1 MKRYSRTLFPPLDQ
15 NYSTLALRPVLIS
28 SMVEDVL
35 GHDGGINISIVE
47 DPYGVLLAVDPWLR
61 MQVGDRVEI
70 YWDGVSV
77 SKRIVVEAD
86 IDKRMFFQLESTFIE
101 AGREKKVLYSLTRVG
116 SSAPEDSVS
125 KSLLVKL
132 DRPGGKDRDPH
143 LPGHSELAAPQL
155 PKDVIDN
162 GVDAQWAE
170 DGIPVTIAKYP
181 ERAARDTV
189 ELRWGV
195 VSISRPITEQEAE
208 GEDPIVIMVD
218 QAAILAAGDSAK
230 LLVHYQV
237 YDEVWNF
244 SEQWSLQTF
253 VAVDAGAWKL
263 DAPIIQD
270 AINGEID
277 LGNLGS
283 ADVRV
288 RIAVTAD
295 LFELGDTVT
304 MTWLGTTAAGA
315 PLEHSQSVIL
325 TNIPAIYDTTVPN
338 TLVRQ
343 MINGNAQ
350 ASYVLTKANG
360 GPPQSSKRAAV
371 RITGVAPLQIPRI
384 LEVIGDVLDPEVERA
399 HVVIPV
405 YNGMANGDL
414 IDLAWL
420 GTRPDGAPYLYETQ
434 HVVTANE
441 AGDVVYI
448 PVMGEHIALL
458 ENGRVDVSYRVS
470 NDAWQ
475 VLDVRVSEHLFV
487 KIGQHV
493 GELPAPIIV
502 EALDGVLDPEVNPG
516 NVTLLVN
523 YPGTV
528 AGDTLTWYWL
538 GHPLEGSGSDWLPIT
553 TTIAGEPVDFTIPR
567 KLVEP
572 NINDEVRVLYTLKR
586 GATGTFQYSATLD
599 LVIGK
604 LIGELPAPS
613 VLQASAGVLDP
624 IDALTGAT
632 VQVSYA
638 SMEAQDSVSMAWL
651 GTPGPGTP
659 ADQEKPGSASGQ
671 VDFTVPATVVGAN
684 IGRDISVFYRVKR
697 YIAEKQSDLTL
708 LRVLPFGNPERDLPH
723 PAITQADSQTL
734 TLNLATFTGN
744 GTATVAKWP
753 FILEG
758 QRVWLR
764 LEGETGSGGMH
775 SITLLDSAVLTSAQ
789 ASAGLSLSVPRAE
802 LEKLGQ
808 DTRVTVICN
817 VAFDGVA
824 SESAA
829 VQFPRTVYT
838 FKLHHDWVSP
848 QIVSVRDSKGEV
860 ADGDIT
866 FDTQVELTGT
876 STREAELEILDGMT
890 RLTTT
895 RADGTGNWKTDVS
908 GLTVKDYSMTAH
920 ALDGSELVS
929 TPRRFEVVANLIPT
943 ITQVLDSNGPIA
955 NGGTTV
961 ETSVTVSGK
970 GSPDQQIEL
979 FDGTLSRGTA
989 HTNGAGDW
997 SLSVSG
1003 LTVASHPLKAKA
1015 LYGTQPESTVWTVT
1029 VAQNVIPTIT
1039 RVDDSDNDDIP
1050 DRGYTVDTA
1059 VTLRGAASA
1068 NFDVQI
1074 LDGATVKGTAKADA
1088 TGQWMLGLTGLN
1100 AAAHAIKAKALYGG
1114 GQESLVRTF
1123 TVTASV
1129 APTITSLE
1137 DSQGQEIPDNGST
1150 VDTQITLTGT
1160 SSIGQDVQI
1169 LDGVTI
1175 KGTATADTSGRWSL
1189 TLAGLSIAAHA
1200 LKAKALYGLG
1210 AESGVRRFTIIASVA
1225 PTITSIKDSNN
1236 LEIPP
1241 NGFTVDTSVTL
1252 RGAASAD
1259 LDVQI
1264 LDGATV
1270 KGTAKADASGQWM
1283 LGLTGLNAAAHA
1295 IKAKALYGS
1304 GQESLVRIFTVT
1316 ASVAPTIASIKD
1328 SQGRE
1333 IPDNG
1338 STADTRVTLTG
1349 TASMGLDVQ
1358 ILDGATVKGTA
1369 RADTSGHW
1377 SLTLMGLSVAPHAMK
1392 AKALYGSGAESLPRR
1407 FTIIASV
1414 APTITHIKDSN
1425 STEIPPEGFTVDTS
1439 VVLTGVASAGL
1450 EVEVFDG
1457 GVSRGTATANASGQW
1472 TITLT
1477 GLSLARHDMKVR
1489 ANYGSNPESS
1499 VRKFTITEVVTP
1511 TITLVV
1517 DPQSN
1522 AVSNGGSTYANA
1534 VAVSGKASISQSVE
1548 LFDGGSSKGIAS
1560 VNSSGGW
1567 SRSVTGLSVGAHSL
1581 TAKAVYA
1588 GHPASSPW
1596 TFSVKAATAPTLIV
1610 SDSEGDVEQGGTT
1623 TETTVTAS
1631 GTAAA
1636 NEQVE
1641 VFDGT
1646 TSKGKTAVGGNGSWS
1661 ESVSVALGDHSLKA
1675 VGQYGSNPASAVRQF
1690 SVISPVPEFVLDR
1703 SPVSLNGRL
1712 YGLAGYPGHAPL
1724 SWPPSTTYQRSPS
1737 NGVPPYRYSSS
1748 NDSKVIVDN
1757 SGKIYSVSNGTAT
1770 ISITDSA
1777 GRSGSYSVTVSNVT
1791 MVYGLGQ
1798 ETFKA
1803 AEKVASGRGL
1813 RIPSLDELRGIH
1825 AQYGVNFPMGNS
1837 RYWSSTSAGLWLNY
1851 AKNLVNG
1858 EESRVS
1864 IKLEHMGYYSLV
1876 VGI

>member
-1 MKRYSRTLFPPLDQ
+1 MKRYSRTLFPPLDH
-15 NYSTLALRPVLIS
+15 NYSTLALRPLLIS
-28 SMVEDVL
+28 GLVTPVE
-35 GHDGGINISIVE
+35 GGDGGINISIVE
-47 DPYGVLLAVDPWLR
+47 NPPGVLTAVDPWLR
-61 MQVGDRVEI
+61 MQIRDRVKI
-70 YWDGVSV
+70 HWDGVSV
-77 SKRIVVEAD
+77 ADREVVEAD
-86 IDKRMFFQLESTFIE
+86 IDNRMFFYLPTDPVQPDW
-101 AGREKKVLYSLTRVG
+101 AEKVYYSLTRAG
-116 SSAPEDSVS
+116 SNVPEESVA
-125 KSLLVKL
+125 LRLRVKL

-162 GVDAQWAE
+162 GVDAQWAK

-181 ERAARDTV
+181 GRAARDTV

-195 VSISRPITEQEAE
+195 VSISRPITEQEAD
-208 GEDPIVIMVD
+208 GEDPVVITVD
-218 QAAILAAGDSAK
+218 QAAILAAGDSAN

-253 VAVDAGAWKL
+253 VPVDAGAWKL

-277 LGNLGS
+277 LGHLGS
-283 ADVRV
+283 ADVTV

-295 LFELGDTVT
+295 PFERGDTVT
-304 MTWLGTTAAGA
+304 MTWLGTTAAGT
-315 PLEHSQSVIL
+315 PLEHSQSVSI

-338 TLVRQ
+338 ALVRE
-343 MINGNAQ
+343 MINGTAQ

-360 GPPQSSKRAAV
+360 DPPQSSKRAAV
-371 RITGVAPLQIPRI
+371 RITGVAPLEIPRI
-384 LEVIGDVLDPEVERA
+384 LEVIGDVLDPYVERA
-399 HVVIPV
+399 HVEIPV
-405 YNGMANGDL
+405 YAGMANGDL

-502 EALDGVLDPEVNPG
+502 EAPDGVLDPEVNPG

-553 TTIAGEPVDFTIPR
+553 TTIAGEPVYFTIPR

-860 ADGDIT
+860 ADGGTT
-866 FDTQVELTGT
+866 FDTAVSISGS
-876 STREAELEILDGMT
+876 STIEAELEILDGT
-890 RLTTT
+890 TLIETVRANATGAWSTNLSALTPK
-895 RADGTGNWKTDVS
+895 N
-908 GLTVKDYSMTAH
+908 YSFTAR
-920 ALDGSELVS
+920 ALDGSGLIS
-929 TPRRFEVVANLIPT
+929 PPRRLEVLANVTPVIN
-943 ITQVLDSNGPIA
+943 QVLDSRGPVT

-961 ETSVTVSGK
+961 DTSVTVSGLA
-970 GSPDQQIEL
+970 SADQQIEL
-979 FDGTLSRGTA
+979 FDNGVSKGTA
-989 HTNGAGDW
+989 RTDGSGVW
-997 SLSVSG
+997 SLTVTG
-1003 LTVASHPLKAKA
+1003 LTVASHPFKAKA
-1015 LYGTQPESTVWTVT
+1015 LYGTLPESAIWTV
-1029 VAQNVIPTIT
+1029 VI
-1039 RVDDSDNDDIP
+1039 
-1050 DRGYTVDTA
+1050 
-1059 VTLRGAASA
+1059 
-1068 NFDVQI
+1068 
-1074 LDGATVKGTAKADA
+1074 
-1088 TGQWMLGLTGLN
+1088 
-1100 AAAHAIKAKALYGG
+1100 AAA
-1114 GQESLVRTF
+1114 
-1123 TVTASV
+1123 
-1129 APTITSLE
+1129 
-1137 DSQGQEIPDNGST
+1137 
-1150 VDTQITLTGT
+1150 
-1160 SSIGQDVQI
+1160 
-1169 LDGVTI
+1169 
-1175 KGTATADTSGRWSL
+1175 
-1189 TLAGLSIAAHA
+1189 
-1200 LKAKALYGLG
+1200 
-1210 AESGVRRFTIIASVA
+1210 
-1225 PTITSIKDSNN
+1225 
-1236 LEIPP
+1236 
-1241 NGFTVDTSVTL
+1241 
-1252 RGAASAD
+1252 
-1259 LDVQI
+1259 
-1264 LDGATV
+1264 
-1270 KGTAKADASGQWM
+1270 
-1283 LGLTGLNAAAHA
+1283 
-1295 IKAKALYGS
+1295 
-1304 GQESLVRIFTVT
+1304 
-1316 ASVAPTIASIKD
+1316 
-1328 SQGRE
+1328 
-1333 IPDNG
+1333 
-1338 STADTRVTLTG
+1338 
-1349 TASMGLDVQ
+1349 
-1358 ILDGATVKGTA
+1358 
-1369 RADTSGHW
+1369 
-1377 SLTLMGLSVAPHAMK
+1377 
-1392 AKALYGSGAESLPRR
+1392 
-1407 FTIIASV
+1407 V
-1414 APTITHIKDSN
+1414 APTITHIKD
-1425 STEIPPEGFTVDTS
+1425 TQDVEIPPDGFTVDTS
-1439 VVLTGVASAGL
+1439 VVLTGVASVGL

-1499 VRKFTITEVVTP
+1499 VRKFTVTDVVTP
-1511 TITLVV
+1511 TITRVV

-1522 AVSNGGSTYANA
+1522 AVSNGGTTYANA
-1534 VAVSGKASISQSVE
+1534 VAVSGMASIGQSVE

-1567 SRSVTGLSVGAHSL
+1567 SRSVSGLSVGAHSL

-1588 GHPASSPW
+1588 SHPASSPW
-1596 TFSVKAATAPTLIV
+1596 TFSVRAATAPTLIV
-1610 SDSEGDVEQGGTT
+1610 RDSKGEIAQGGTT
-1623 TETTVTAS
+1623 AETTVTAS

-1661 ESVSVALGDHSLKA
+1661 ASVAVALGDHSLKA
-1675 VGQYGSNPASAVRQF
+1675 VGQYGPNPASAVRQF
-1690 SVISPVPEFVLDR
+1690 SVISPIPEFVLNS
-1703 SPVSLNGRL
+1703 SPVSLNG
-1712 YGLAGYPGHAPL
+1712 GFFAFGGYPGTLPL
-1724 SWPPSTTYQRSPS
+1724 SWPAGTTLVRTPTS
-1737 NGVPPYRYSSS
+1737 GVPPYSYSSS
-1748 NDSKVIVDN
+1748 NTSMVRVDQN
-1757 SGKIYSVSNGTAT
+1757 GRIYSASNGAAT
-1770 ISITDSA
+1770 ITVRDKE
-1777 GRSGSYSVTVSNVT
+1777 GRQGSYTVTVSNVT
-1791 MVYGLGQ
+1791 LVHGMGNRNWPDANRTVSGAGRRMMNMGQLRQIYNLYG
-1798 ETFKA
+1798 
-1803 AEKVASGRGL
+1803 S
-1813 RIPSLDELRGIH
+1813 
-1825 AQYGVNFPMGNS
+1825 NFPMGS
-1837 RYWSSTSAGLWLNY
+1837 HECWSTDSAGLFRNWT
-1851 AKNLVNG
+1851 KNLATGAEGTAYTTAPAGGFCYVMA
-1858 EESRVS
+1858 
-1864 IKLEHMGYYSLV
+1864 I
-1876 VGI
+1876 

>member
-1 MKRYSRTLFPPLDQ
+1 MTIEANVTVTGIVQAECDVNALRPWRSTSSHTRLRFWYCRSRRQPNQRTDDAPATNDPPRTTSSERKLTMNRYSRTLFPPLDH

-35 GHDGGINISIVE
+35 LHDGGINISIVE
-47 DPYGVLLAVDPWLR
+47 DPYGVLFAVDPWLR

-77 SKRIVVEAD
+77 GERIVVEAD
-86 IDKRMFFQLESTFIE
+86 IDRRIFFQLEPTFIK
-101 AGREKKVLYSLTRVG
+101 AGREKEVLYSLTRVG
-116 SSAPEDSVS
+116 SSVPEDSVS

-162 GVDAQWAE
+162 GVDAQWAK

-195 VSISRPITEQEAE
+195 VSISRLITEQEAA
-208 GEDPIVIMVD
+208 GEDPVVIMVD

-253 VAVDAGAWKL
+253 VQVEAGAWKL

-283 ADVRV
+283 ANVTV
-288 RIAVTAD
+288 RIAVLGTP
-295 LFELGDTVT
+295 FELDDTVT

-315 PLEHSQSVIL
+315 PLEHSQSVSI

-338 TLVRQ
+338 ALVRE
-343 MINGNAQ
+343 MINGTAQ

-360 GPPQSSKRAAV
+360 AAPQSSKRAAV
-371 RITGVAPLQIPRI
+371 RITGVAPLEIPRI
-384 LEVIGDVLDPEVERA
+384 LEVIGDVLDPYVERA
-399 HVVIPV
+399 HVEIPV
-405 YNGMANGDL
+405 YDGMANGDL

-420 GTRPDGAPYLYETQ
+420 GTRTDGAPYLYETQ

-441 AGDVVYI
+441 AGNVVYI

-458 ENGRVDVSYRVS
+458 ENGKVDVSYRVS
-470 NDAWQ
+470 NDAWH
-475 VLDVRVSEHLFV
+475 VLDVRVSEHLLV
-487 KIGQHV
+487 NVGQHV
-493 GELPAPIIV
+493 AELPAPIIV
-502 EALDGVLDPEVNPG
+502 EAPDGVLDPEVNPG
-516 NVTLLVN
+516 DVTLRVN
-523 YPGTV
+523 YLGTV
-528 AGDTLTWYWL
+528 AGDRLTWYWL

-567 KLVEP
+567 SLVEP

-586 GATGTFQYSATLD
+586 GATGKFQYSATLD

-604 LIGELPAPS
+604 LIGELPAPT
-613 VLQASAGVLDP
+613 VLEASAGVLDP

-638 SMEAQDSVSMAWL
+638 SMEAQDNVTMAWL
-651 GTPGPGTP
+651 GSPGPGTP
-659 ADQEKPGSASGQ
+659 ADQEKPGNASGQ

-708 LRVLPFGNPERDLPH
+708 LQVLPFGNPERDLPH

-764 LEGETGSGGMH
+764 LEGETGSSGMH

-789 ASAGLSLSVPRAE
+789 ASAGLSLSIPRTE

-860 ADGDIT
+860 ANGGTT
-866 FDTQVELTGT
+866 FDTAVSISGT
-876 STREAELEILDGMT
+876 STIDAELEILDGTT
-890 RLTTT
+890 RLASV
-895 RADGTGNWKTDVS
+895 RANATGAWSTNLS
-908 GLTVKDYSMTAH
+908 ALTPKNYSFTAR
-920 ALDGSELVS
+920 ALDGSGLIS
-929 TPRRFEVVANLIPT
+929 PPRRLEVLANVTPVIN
-943 ITQVLDSNGPIA
+943 QVLDSRGPVT

-961 ETSVTVSGK
+961 DTSVTVSGLA
-970 GSPDQQIEL
+970 SADQQIEL
-979 FDGTLSRGTA
+979 FDNRVSKGTA
-989 HTNGAGDW
+989 RTDGSGVW
-997 SLSVSG
+997 SLTVTG
-1003 LTVASHPLKAKA
+1003 LTVASHPFNAKA
-1015 LYGTQPESTVWTVT
+1015 LYGTLPESAIWTV
-1029 VAQNVIPTIT
+1029 VV
-1039 RVDDSDNDDIP
+1039 
-1050 DRGYTVDTA
+1050 
-1059 VTLRGAASA
+1059 
-1068 NFDVQI
+1068 
-1074 LDGATVKGTAKADA
+1074 
-1088 TGQWMLGLTGLN
+1088 
-1100 AAAHAIKAKALYGG
+1100 AAA
-1114 GQESLVRTF
+1114 
-1123 TVTASV
+1123 
-1129 APTITSLE
+1129 
-1137 DSQGQEIPDNGST
+1137 
-1150 VDTQITLTGT
+1150 
-1160 SSIGQDVQI
+1160 
-1169 LDGVTI
+1169 
-1175 KGTATADTSGRWSL
+1175 
-1189 TLAGLSIAAHA
+1189 
-1200 LKAKALYGLG
+1200 
-1210 AESGVRRFTIIASVA
+1210 
-1225 PTITSIKDSNN
+1225 
-1236 LEIPP
+1236 
-1241 NGFTVDTSVTL
+1241 
-1252 RGAASAD
+1252 
-1259 LDVQI
+1259 
-1264 LDGATV
+1264 
-1270 KGTAKADASGQWM
+1270 
-1283 LGLTGLNAAAHA
+1283 
-1295 IKAKALYGS
+1295 
-1304 GQESLVRIFTVT
+1304 
-1316 ASVAPTIASIKD
+1316 
-1328 SQGRE
+1328 
-1333 IPDNG
+1333 
-1338 STADTRVTLTG
+1338 
-1349 TASMGLDVQ
+1349 
-1358 ILDGATVKGTA
+1358 
-1369 RADTSGHW
+1369 
-1377 SLTLMGLSVAPHAMK
+1377 
-1392 AKALYGSGAESLPRR
+1392 
-1407 FTIIASV
+1407 V
-1414 APTITHIKDSN
+1414 APTITHIKDSQDV
-1425 STEIPPEGFTVDTS
+1425 EIPPDGFTVDTS

-1522 AVSNGGSTYANA
+1522 AVSNGGATYANA
-1534 VAVSGKASISQSVE
+1534 VAVSGKASIGQSVE

-1641 VFDGT
+1641 VFDGA
-1646 TSKGKTAVGGNGSWS
+1646 TSKGKTAVGANGSWS
-1661 ESVSVALGDHSLKA
+1661 VSVSVALGAHSLKA

-1690 SVISPVPEFVLDR
+1690 SVISPIPEFVLDTAT
-1703 SPVSLNGRL
+1703 VSLNGRL
-1712 YGLAGYPGHAPL
+1712 YVPGSRLDVLPV
-1724 SWPPSTTYQRSPS
+1724 SWPAGTTATRTPRS
-1737 NGVPPYRYSSS
+1737 GVPPYSYSSS
-1748 NDSKVIVDN
+1748 NTALVTVDANGKVF
-1757 SGKIYSVSNGTAT
+1757 SRGNGSAT
-1770 ISITDSA
+1770 ITVRDA
-1777 GRSGSYSVTVSNVT
+1777 QGRSGAYMVQVSNVILC
-1791 MVYGLGQ
+1791 VGFGQ
-1798 ETFKA
+1798 NRYPWAKNNVE
-1803 AEKVASGRGL
+1803 ASGF
-1813 RIPSLDELRGIH
+1813 RIPNMDELRSIYNLYPGRWP
-1825 AQYGVNFPMGNS
+1825 QGNDF
-1837 RYWSSTSAGLWLNY
+1837 YWSSNGYVLNKNY
-1851 AKNLVNG
+1851 VKNLVTG
-1858 EESRVS
+1858 AE
-1864 IKLEHMGYYSLV
+1864 GYAVASVVPFSLCLV
-1876 VGI
+1876 VGIR